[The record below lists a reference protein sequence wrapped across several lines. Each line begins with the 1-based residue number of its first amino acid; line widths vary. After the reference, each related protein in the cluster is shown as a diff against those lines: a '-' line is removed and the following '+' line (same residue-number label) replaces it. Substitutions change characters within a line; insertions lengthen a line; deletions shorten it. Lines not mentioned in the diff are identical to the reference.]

1 MLLTYPENCVIETCG
16 VVIPSTAGVS
26 CKEPLM
32 RPPINKLFWTVTM
45 AEETKRDMIYSY
57 ILHTVQGSHNP
68 VFILFFQK
76 VKASWLVWPRSP
88 KKKIIWPSLN
98 FYFFLSIWKASDIYF
113 CAASQWV
120 YHLLSVFIKNVCHS
134 SKTCTQTTRN
144 WNQLIFM

>member
-45 AEETKRDMIYSY
+45 AEETKRDMICYY

-68 VFILFFQK
+68 AFRLFFQK
-76 VKASWLVWPRSP
+76 VKPSWHFFFLSRSP
-88 KKKIIWPSLN
+88 MKKLFGLIWI
-98 FYFFLSIWKASDIYF
+98 FIVFLSIWEVSSIYF
-113 CAASQWV
+113 
-120 YHLLSVFIKNVCHS
+120 LLPHNGYIMHCLS
-134 SKTCTQTTRN
+134 SLKIYVICWRHVPKALETEIN
-144 WNQLIFM
+144 